1 MAKTYAGD
9 RKWTT
14 GRSRVVRPTDQ
25 NHFLRGLKESAKMIL
40 DALPGSARKK
50 RSWEK

>member
-1 MAKTYAGD
+1 MAKTFGAS

-14 GRSRVVRPTDQ
+14 GRSRVVRSTDQ
-25 NHFLRGLKESAKMIL
+25 NHLLRGLKESAKMIF
-40 DALPGSARKK
+40 DALPAAARKK

>member
-1 MAKTYAGD
+1 MAKTFAGD

-25 NHFLRGLKESAKMIL
+25 KPPSAGTKESAKITL

>member
-1 MAKTYAGD
+1 MAKTFGEG

-14 GRSRVVRPTDQ
+14 GRSRIVRPTDQ
-25 NHFLRGLKESAKMIL
+25 SRLLRGSKESAKIIL
-40 DALPGSARKK
+40 DSLPGSARKK

>member
-25 NHFLRGLKESAKMIL
+25 SHLLRGLKESAKITL
-40 DALPGSARKK
+40 DALPANARKK